1 MHRKLI
7 FFFFISSFIFSQDV
21 SWERVNSCPV
31 GDPEFVKE
39 ILEGMTVEEK
49 VGQTIMA
56 DLDFISPSDLK
67 RFPIGGILNGGNTS
81 PNGNQ
86 KATTDE
92 WKGLAEDFYIESTS
106 RGGANI
112 PILWG
117 TDAVH
122 GHSNVFGATIFPH
135 NIGLGATA
143 NEKLLKDIGSAV
155 AEEVLATG
163 IYWTFAPTVTVPQD
177 YRWGRTYEGYS
188 ESPELVSKLG
198 EAFIYGL
205 QGSGE
210 SFLADNKIIGTAK
223 HFIGDGGT
231 ALNSSEA
238 YILDQGD
245 TRVDEQTL
253 RKIHGTPYYSAL
265 DACIQ
270 TVMASFNSW
279 NGKKVHGD
287 YYLLTEVLKNQMG
300 FDGFVVGDW
309 NGHGQIPECSNG
321 SCPASLNAGV
331 DMNMVPE
338 NWKDLYR
345 NTLRQVRNGEI
356 SIERLD
362 DAVSR
367 IISVKQKLGLFN
379 GKRPSNSPFNEIG
392 LQHNREIARQA
403 VRESMVLLKNNNN
416 VLPLK
421 KGQKILVIGVD
432 ANSLKT
438 QTGGWTLDWQGTN
451 NRNID
456 FPGSIPFLS
465 ALIEKAGKE
474 NIDYVENLTQVNKD
488 YDVAVVVYGEQ
499 PYAEGVGDR
508 NNLNFDGSRHISS
521 LNLLKEKEIPTVSIF
536 LTGRPLWVTREI
548 NLSDSFV
555 VAWLPGTESRGM
567 TDVLLHNSTDDYDFS
582 GKLPFSWPRNT
593 RQANLNYFDATSN
606 PLFNFGYGLTYQEE
620 IFINNLD
627 EGENSVQ
634 KIDSIELMNGT
645 INDKFIGFM
654 RESDS
659 AEVQI
664 SSNKASTQ
672 NALISINLI
681 DVNIQDDTL
690 SVNFQKSEYL
700 NSFFLLSKEILDL
713 SSLSDGYINLTARVN
728 EAGGD
733 VKYILSCGIGC
744 FPVID
749 LTEFF
754 QVSKEFKDYSI
765 PIKCFTNYS
774 NLDLTRVNLPMYL
787 ATQGP
792 LNIDISKVYISR
804 DRGDAVLSCY

>member
-7 FFFFISSFIFSQDV
+7 SFFFIASFSFSQDV
-21 SWERVNSCPV
+21 NWERVNSCPV

-39 ILEGMTVEEK
+39 VLEGMTVEEK

-81 PNGNQ
+81 PYGNQ
-86 KATTDE
+86 KASTEE

-253 RKIHGTPYYSAL
+253 KKIHGTPYYSAL

-309 NGHGQIPECSNG
+309 NGHGQIPGCSNG

-356 SIERLD
+356 STERLD
-362 DAVSR
+362 DAVRR

-379 GKRPSNSPFNEIG
+379 GKRPSNSPFNEVG
-392 LQHNREIARQA
+392 LQHNRDIARQA

-421 KGQKILVIGVD
+421 KGQKILVIGAD

-465 ALIEKAGKE
+465 ALIEKAGQE
-474 NIDYVENLTQVNKD
+474 NIDYVENLTQVNND
-488 YDVAVVVYGEQ
+488 YDAAIVVYGEQ

-508 NNLNFDGSRHISS
+508 KNLNFEGSRHISA
-521 LNLLKEKEIPTVSIF
+521 LNLLKQKEIPTVSIF

-567 TDVLLHNSTDDYDFS
+567 TDVLLHNGTDDYDFS

-606 PLFNFGYGLTYQEE
+606 PLFNFGYGLTYQDET
-620 IFINNLD
+620 FIKNLN
-627 EGENSVQ
+627 EGKIQ
-634 KIDSIELMNGT
+634 YKKIDSIELMNGT

-654 RESDS
+654 RESDL

-672 NALISINLI
+672 NALVSIDLI
-681 DVNIQDDTL
+681 DVKIQDDTL
-690 SVNFQKSEYL
+690 SVNFEKSEYL

-728 EAGGD
+728 ETGGE

-765 PIKCFTNYS
+765 PIECFTNYS

-787 ATQGP
+787 ATEGP

-804 DRGDAVLSCY
+804 DRGNAVLSCY